1 MYSSALALVLKVF
14 RERGE
19 REVDGKKRLVSTSLD
34 SKSRITMH

>member
-1 MYSSALALVLKVF
+1 MYISALALVLRVL

-34 SKSRITMH
+34 SLSRIRMH